1 MTGGKPLQGRSE
13 QRLLLKKI
21 FEGLARVGRTA
32 RSRLRQSSGDLRG
45 LLIGSWRGVFFNG
58 HAEFVKLAAI
68 LAVFRSDPLGDRL
81 SAFKLRPGIEETA
94 LFAAVELG
102 IAFGASAVGI
112 EAGDQD
118 RSAIG
123 TAGAR
128 DRADHA
134 RGARTKM
141 IVLPSRAAL
150 WRLTLR
156 TRFFLFIG
164 VAVTAMTVLTI
175 HKCLRA

>member
-1 MTGGKPLQGRSE
+1 
-13 QRLLLKKI
+13 
-21 FEGLARVGRTA
+21 
-32 RSRLRQSSGDLRG
+32 LRG

-58 HAEFVKLAAI
+58 HPEFVKLAGV
-68 LAVFRSDPLGDRL
+68 LVVFRSDPLGDRL
-81 SAFKLRPGIEETA
+81 SAFKLRPGIKETA

-102 IAFGASAVGI
+102 IAFGASAVGV

-128 DRADHA
+128 NRADHA

-141 IVLPSRAAL
+141 IVLPPRAAL
-150 WRLTLR
+150 WRLALR
-156 TRFFLFIG
+156 TRFFLFFG